1 MAFFIVPI
9 SVFVSGIIIALVLY
23 RRGRRFKPAATPL
36 AIASLFL
43 IVAVVFIFEPLSEI
57 RESLQ
62 RRSWPLV
69 QAEVI
74 GSKVAGK
81 RAFHPEIT
89 YRYSAARREF
99 IKTTDLNTPGFG
111 ARNSR
116 RDTATR
122 IVAQYP
128 PGTRVTVYYNPEHP
142 DESYIRTGASFA
154 AYLQVF
160 TLLIMIFG
168 AGLTLGLQL
177 YTAFSIQLSWN

>member
-1 MAFFIVPI
+1 MVFLIVPI
-9 SVFVSGIIIALVLY
+9 TAIFSGIFTALILY
-23 RRGRRFKPAATPL
+23 RRGRRFKPAVTPL
-36 AIASLFL
+36 AIASLF
-43 IVAVVFIFEPLSEI
+43 IVIGIVFINEPLSDI
-57 RESLQ
+57 QESLQ

-74 GSKVAGK
+74 ASKVAGK

-89 YRYSAARREF
+89 YRYSASGQEF
-99 IKTTDLNTPGFG
+99 TKTTDLNTPGFG

-116 RDTATR
+116 RDTASR

-128 PGTRVTVYYNPEHP
+128 PGTLVSVHYNPEHP

-160 TLLIMIFG
+160 TLLILIFG

-177 YTAFSIQLSWN
+177 FTAFNIQLSRN